1 MMWNEKL
8 KSLRGDKTIEEVAA
22 AMMLNPNMYEAYEKG
37 ERMPLDPVKKII
49 ADYFG
54 ASEETIWKS

>member
-1 MMWNEKL
+1 MKWNEKL
-8 KSLRGDKTIEEVAA
+8 KSLRGDKTIEEVTS
-22 AMMLNPNMYEAYEKG
+22 AMMLNPNAYEAYEAG

-54 ASEETIWKS
+54 TEVKDIWN